1 MCRATT
7 DAAATA
13 TVLPL
18 FSAGAAAAAVLP
30 ASVNVEGVEL
40 SASTYDLTV
49 A

>member
-1 MCRATT
+1 MPR
-7 DAAATA
+7 DHGRRRRHRAAA
-13 TVLPL
+13 VER
-18 FSAGAAAAAVLP
+18 AAAAAVLP